1 MRSEYWQGC
10 FETWFFTF
18 SHSSSIEEK
27 DKKEKKKKKK
37 KGWNHRNQR
46 CLG

>member
-27 DKKEKKKKKK
+27 DKKEKKIKKD
-37 KGWNHRNQR
+37 GITEINAV
-46 CLG
+46 